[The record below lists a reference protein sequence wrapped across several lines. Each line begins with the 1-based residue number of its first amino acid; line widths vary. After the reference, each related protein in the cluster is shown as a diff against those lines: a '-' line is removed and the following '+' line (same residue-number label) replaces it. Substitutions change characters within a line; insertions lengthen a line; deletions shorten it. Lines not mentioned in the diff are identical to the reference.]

1 MENKRKLRDE
11 IIKFVQNAPEEINS
25 QLAVFIAGMQAQ
37 KNLAASQ
44 RKPDKETLSIVRPA
58 SIKKQGG

>member
-11 IIKFVQNAPEEINS
+11 IIKFVQDSPEEINS

-37 KNLAASQ
+37 KNLTAGQ
-44 RKPDKETLSIVRPA
+44 RKPDKDMLSIVRPA
-58 SIKKQGG
+58 SMKKQGG